1 FLRGFYFTGVRAV
14 LVGDAAPVPAPAPSP
29 APTAPLGATSVFN
42 PRALQAAQAHAP
54 PPGGARKI
62 PEWVFLSRIFREVIL
77 RDRTAMDITAG
88 GTRVNLLRR
97 ALIGAAAGFFLVLA
111 GGFTVSFFAN
121 RSLERAAL
129 AAVAGTEGLAPAQAE
144 LAPLDALSRLDA
156 LRAQAARL
164 RRYEQQGRPWRLGW
178 GLYAGDRLLPTLR
191 SLYFREFE
199 RLLWT
204 RTRGRVLAALQGLP
218 AEPNETSE
226 YQATYDL
233 LKRSEE
239 HTSELQHAD
248 PAFLAPVLLARWAGD
263 AQPDS

>member
-1 FLRGFYFTGVRAV
+1 SDLAVQFLLELTRPSQLAASPFLRGFYFTGVRAV

-111 GGFTVSFFAN
+111 GGFTVS
-121 RSLERAAL
+121 
-129 AAVAGTEGLAPAQAE
+129 
-144 LAPLDALSRLDA
+144 
-156 LRAQAARL
+156 
-164 RRYEQQGRPWRLGW
+164 
-178 GLYAGDRLLPTLR
+178 
-191 SLYFREFE
+191 
-199 RLLWT
+199 
-204 RTRGRVLAALQGLP
+204 
-218 AEPNETSE
+218 
-226 YQATYDL
+226 
-233 LKRSEE
+233 
-239 HTSELQHAD
+239 
-248 PAFLAPVLLARWAGD
+248 
-263 AQPDS
+263 